1 MAMPGGK
8 VSTNVPS
15 LAIVVPTFN
24 RPDKLA
30 RCLASLAKLDGGPY
44 RTIIVDDGSPQDL
57 SSICDPHD
65 WVTLVK
71 QDNAGPG
78 AARNTGALMAEGA
91 ELLAFTDDDCQPRP
105 DWAQKLVASQD
116 GDLRLLVGGRVE
128 NALPNN
134 VFSSASQSLCS
145 FLYDYYHSH
154 GSDMTFFTTNNMICR
169 REDFL
174 ALGGFD
180 TAFAVASE
188 DRDFSLRWKSEGGTL
203 AYEPN
208 AVIDHAHDL
217 SLASFWKQH
226 SNYGKG
232 ARKLHTTMDRRE
244 DDRPKVENFGF
255 YLGMLTYPM
264 RARLRRPFTQAFL
277 VGLSQ
282 VAMVAGYA
290 EAVRQE
296 RRT

>member
-1 MAMPGGK
+1 MPEGK
-8 VSTNVPS
+8 VSTYGPS
-15 LAIVVPTFN
+15 PTIIVPTFN

-30 RCLASLAKLDGGPY
+30 RCLSYLAKLDGGPY

-57 SSICDPHD
+57 APICDAYF
-65 WVTLVK
+65 WVTLVR
-71 QDNAGPG
+71 QENAGPG
-78 AARNTGALMAEGA
+78 AARNTGARMAENA
-91 ELLAFTDDDCQPRP
+91 ELLVFTDDDCRPRT
-105 DWAQKLVASQD
+105 DWVQRLVAAQ
-116 GDLRLLVGGRVE
+116 GGQPRLLVGGRVE
-128 NALPNN
+128 NALPGN

-154 GSDMTFFTTNNMICR
+154 GSEMTFFTTNNMICR

-188 DRDFSLRWKSEGGTL
+188 DRDFSLRWKSDGGTL
-203 AYEPN
+203 AYEPE

-217 SLASFWKQH
+217 SLATFWKQH

-232 ARKLHTTMDRRE
+232 ARKLHTTMDRRD
-244 DDRPKVENFGF
+244 DDRPKIENFGF
-255 YLGMLTYPM
+255 YLGMLTYPL

-290 EAVRQE
+290 EAVREE
-296 RRT
+296 RRA